1 MFKDRDMK
9 KDTKKELTPVEW
21 LAGWL
26 LRHNFVD
33 DSLVVRQAIKKA
45 LDMESKRK

>member
-1 MFKDRDMK
+1 MK
-9 KDTKKELTPVEW
+9 KEVKKELTPVEW

-26 LRHNFVD
+26 LKFNFID